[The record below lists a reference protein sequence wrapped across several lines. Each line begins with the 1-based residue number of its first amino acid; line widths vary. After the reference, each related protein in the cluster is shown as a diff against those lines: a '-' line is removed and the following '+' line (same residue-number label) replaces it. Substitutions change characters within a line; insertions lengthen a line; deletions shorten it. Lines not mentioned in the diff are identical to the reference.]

1 MAHLQPSAQAVFHTV
16 DALKNIII
24 KSALTTLG
32 IVAGCAVVVF
42 AILSLGFPGTLCGW
56 CEQLGNYG
64 FAVKYA
70 SLYYSYTDDI
80 ADLARCADDSI
91 LAENDGYIIE
101 YCTGLVD
108 RKEFTQYCAERD
120 SEIAESQPWI
130 SFSYRQY
137 IYGAVSSA
145 HYSGGDI
152 QTALG
157 FAIQSLDADFD
168 RSSFAS
174 GGDYSI
180 TEFPLNNALGS
191 LSLRIA
197 ENSDASAAKTV
208 LPVLSSVSCTQESE
222 LLYLNTLISALS
234 KL

>member
-101 YCTGLVD
+101 YC
-108 RKEFTQYCAERD
+108 AERD

-145 HYSGGDI
+145 HYRGGDI